1 MNASVLAASSFVLI
15 FAFFLCKSTFSSLST
30 ESTSSSSSTRAG
42 RRRQQ
47 RTASRN
53 ARNSIPV
60 HHTTENGDGIGKGSF
75 FLRYFMGLFS
85 LFNRKRQEMVVRVVK
100 SAQNNFPV
108 TAAVLD
114 AEKVRAA
121 ARKLVLSPIYTALHQ
136 PQRILSHLSSRK
148 TLVLDLDETLVH
160 SQLKY
165 SQCCDVRLHII
176 DDTMNMNPG
185 TIFYVSKR
193 PYLDEF
199 LRTSAQWY
207 DIAIY
212 TASRRKYANPLI
224 STLDTHRVV
233 QRRYFR
239 DDCTFVN
246 GSFVKDLSLVSPSL
260 ADVLIIDNSPAAYQF
275 NPANALPIEAW
286 YDDPNDEELL
296 DILPLL
302 YSLSF
307 LDDVRSVLQ
316 LRLTRGALVPPTRSK
331 LM

>member
-1 MNASVLAASSFVLI
+1 MEGDGRASTI
-15 FAFFLCKSTFSSLST
+15 TSTST
-30 ESTSSSSSTRAG
+30 CTSTSSG
-42 RRRQQ
+42 
-47 RTASRN
+47 
-53 ARNSIPV
+53 V
-60 HHTTENGDGIGKGSF
+60 F
-75 FLRYFMGLFS
+75 YRYFARLFS

-100 SAQNNFPV
+100 SAQNTFP
-108 TAAVLD
+108 AAVLD

-136 PQRILSHLSSRK
+136 PGRILSHLSTRK

-160 SQLKY
+160 SALKFSEY
-165 SQCCDVRLHII
+165 CDVRLHII
-176 DDTMNMNPG
+176 DDDVRRNPVSAVSRVSAVSPG

-212 TASRRKYANPLI
+212 TASQRKYANPLI
-224 STLDTHRVV
+224 SVLDTHRVV
-233 QRRYFR
+233 QKRYFR

-246 GSFVKDLSLVSPSL
+246 GTFVKDLSLVSPHLSN
-260 ADVLIIDNSPAAYQF
+260 VLIIDNSPAAYQF

-331 LM
+331 FQ